1 MDTTADS
8 VPPSPL
14 TSHDAY
20 LMKRHAGGLPS
31 SSLHRRSGAIPAG
44 READAWRALTARISA
59 EAESGTPGRY
69 ERADVQLLESE
80 VLRLT
85 RLGAAPRTGDH
96 SERSRAERVVLLE
109 HAEELLVV
117 ADRLRSRL
125 ARPAAPRP

>member
-31 SSLHRRSGAIPAG
+31 SSVHRRSGAVPAG
-44 READAWRALTARISA
+44 READAWSALTARISA
-59 EAESGTPGRY
+59 EAESGTPGKY
-69 ERADVQLLESE
+69 ERADLQLLESE

-85 RLGAAPRTGDH
+85 RLGAAPGGAGQ
-96 SERSRAERVVLLE
+96 SERSRAERAVLLE
-109 HAEELLVV
+109 HADDLLAV

-125 ARPAAPRP
+125 VRPMAGRL